1 MSVLVLAASRAL
13 AAYRYVL
20 SIPASSFHHS
30 WAISRCSLIGILLRI
45 FPHAMY
51 SKIAAFEGT
60 SIWIDK
66 QLGKQLS
73 EHPSSMM
80 SLASLSAATARPRF
94 AQP

>member
-1 MSVLVLAASRAL
+1 MSVLVLAASQAL

-30 WAISRCSLIGILLRI
+30 WAISRCSMIGILLRT
-45 FPHAMY
+45 FPHLVY
-51 SKIAAFEGT
+51 LSFAAFEGAN
-60 SIWIDK
+60 IWIDK

-73 EHPSSMM
+73 VHPSSMM
-80 SLASLSAATARPRF
+80 SLASLSAATARLRF